1 MNQAVDR
8 ACPDWVRAI
17 PYKAPA
23 VMGQFQA
30 KENDTRQLT
39 SEANA
44 VRLLDALREGAPP
57 AVRQRDGTELL
68 G

>member
-1 MNQAVDR
+1 
-8 ACPDWVRAI
+8 
-17 PYKAPA
+17 
-23 VMGQFQA
+23 MGQFQG

-57 AVRQRDGTELL
+57 AVRQHDGTELL